1 MGQSGS
7 PLLSF
12 ACPQRLPYRT
22 NISDEA
28 TTALSRFRK
37 ATPTRGAADY
47 GRRCVCQAAKL
58 LSNAAGSDGSRL
70 QGTKNAPQSALGLEN
85 SGCACAEGCSRAWE
99 EGVAGAGTGPETWDR
114 GVARRPGRLQTPRL
128 GRWGAPEL
136 GRAWCSYSR
145 PTRTSR
151 RVTPSEVPVPTL
163 GRTWQGCG
171 RAGPRL
177 CVCVPQSSA
186 QVETKGQSPLV
197 TIETR
202 VKNRK
207 SIFNCFG

>member
-1 MGQSGS
+1 MHPPIHLRAKLSHIHRAQNAHGLLSSWWNPCEKVTKSSLYSLGARNNPCARMGQSGS

-85 SGCACAEGCSRAWE
+85 SGCACAEGCSRA
-99 EGVAGAGTGPETWDR
+99 
-114 GVARRPGRLQTPRL
+114 
-128 GRWGAPEL
+128 
-136 GRAWCSYSR
+136 
-145 PTRTSR
+145 
-151 RVTPSEVPVPTL
+151 
-163 GRTWQGCG
+163 
-171 RAGPRL
+171 
-177 CVCVPQSSA
+177 
-186 QVETKGQSPLV
+186 
-197 TIETR
+197 
-202 VKNRK
+202 
-207 SIFNCFG
+207 